1 MRTLPPTTATFPE
14 TGTPSLA
21 QRIASALLLFV
32 ATSVATRFAFLN
44 ARFLNIDEAAHL
56 LGARA
61 LVHGDRLY
69 VDFAD
74 NKPPLVYAFYALAQ
88 WTLGPGLDSVRWF
101 GALVLIPAIALAA
114 LAYFRFE
121 RAGVAAGLAFVVAS
135 STLFAS
141 DGQVVHCEHVML
153 LPLAWSLVITRAPG
167 FFSRTRLLLAVG
179 ALVGLATLGKQPAAL
194 SLVAYGVGVLLC
206 APGALA
212 KARGLVALAL
222 GFAAPWALVL
232 LVFAQQQSATDAVF
246 WIWQYNAGHMDNPMS
261 NLERIERLAWYG
273 AALLP
278 AMLPLLA
285 AWGWGWKAH
294 RGERTDARMWGLF
307 AVATLV
313 PGFLG
318 LRMFGH
324 YFVPGIFALS
334 LAAGPFLGRLHLDR
348 RHLAIASFAVLAL
361 LIETAISLFVHHPGS
376 HIADV
381 NRPAYANIGSSVR
394 AHASERDRGLFVR
407 GYAPMIYVF
416 ANARPASRFVVPI
429 DTLSGYLADN
439 DAVLEGRLD
448 TASRI
453 NDAHRRAL
461 LEDLRVSRPRHIVDT
476 APGDLNHWGR
486 FGLTHFPGLQALI
499 ARDYVRQSVVDG
511 AVIYVRRD
519 EQLAAHVDAPRHQL
533 ALAFESLFELG
544 SSQALAATTRRL
556 ARWQR

>member
-1 MRTLPPTTATFPE
+1 MGMVAALACSSAPPSMRILPSSAATFTE
-14 TGTPSLA
+14 ARSRTPAFAERLVA
-21 QRIASALLLFV
+21 ATMLFV
-32 ATSVATRFAFLN
+32 ATSIATRLAFLN

-74 NKPPLVYAFYALAQ
+74 NKPPLVYVFYALAQ
-88 WTLGPGLDSVRWF
+88 LLFGPGLDSVRWF
-101 GALVLIPAIALAA
+101 GALVLIPSIALAA

-121 RAGVAAGLAFVVAS
+121 RSGVAAGVAFVVGS

-153 LPLAWSLVITRAPG
+153 LPLAWSLVLTRAPD
-167 FFSRTRLLLAVG
+167 FFSRVGLLFAVG

-194 SLVAYGVGVLLC
+194 CLVAYGIGVLWF
-206 APGALA
+206 APGAA
-212 KARGLVALAL
+212 TKARGIAALVA
-222 GFAAPWALVL
+222 GFAVPWAFVL
-232 LVFAQQQSATDAVF
+232 IVFAQRDSATDAVF

-261 NLERIERLAWYG
+261 NVERAERLAWYG

-278 AMLPLLA
+278 SMLPLLA
-285 AWGWGWKAH
+285 AWAWEW
-294 RGERTDARMWGLF
+294 RERRQANVMERDSLERRDALMWGLF
-307 AVATLV
+307 AVAALA
-313 PGFLG
+313 PGLLG

-324 YFVPGIFALS
+324 YFVPGIFALC
-334 LAAGPFLGRLHLDR
+334 LAAGPFLGRVRFDR
-348 RHLAIASFAVLAL
+348 RHVAIASFAVISLV
-361 LIETAISLFVHHPGS
+361 IETMISLFVHDPGRN
-376 HIADV
+376 IADV
-381 NRPAYANIGSSVR
+381 SRPAYANIGSSVR
-394 AHASERDRGLFVR
+394 AHSSTRDRGLFVW

-416 ANARPASRFVVPI
+416 ADARPASRFVVPI
-429 DTLSGYLADN
+429 DTLSGYLAGN

-461 LEDLRVSRPRHIVDT
+461 LEDLTTSRPRHIVDT

-486 FGLTHFPGLQALI
+486 FDLAHFPGLQALI
-499 ARDYVRQSVVDG
+499 QRDYMVESVVDG

-519 EQLAAHVDAPRHQL
+519 RMIAAQ
-533 ALAFESLFELG
+533 
-544 SSQALAATTRRL
+544 
-556 ARWQR
+556 

>member
-1 MRTLPPTTATFPE
+1 MRTLQSSAATFTENP
-14 TGTPSLA
+14 TRTPARTERLFA
-21 QRIASALLLFV
+21 ALTLFV
-32 ATSVATRFAFLN
+32 ATSIATRFAFLN

-88 WTLGPGLDSVRWF
+88 WLFGPGLDSVRWF
-101 GALVLIPAIALAA
+101 GALVLIPSIALAA

-121 RAGVAAGLAFVVAS
+121 RAGVAAGVAFVVAS

-153 LPLAWSLVITRAPG
+153 LPLAWSLVLTRAPR
-167 FFSRTRLLLAVG
+167 FFSRIGLVFAVG
-179 ALVGLATLGKQPAAL
+179 TLVGLATLGKQPAAL
-194 SLVAYGVGVLLC
+194 CLVAYAVYILWF
-206 APGALA
+206 APGGAL
-212 KARGLVALAL
+212 KAGGIAALLA
-222 GFAAPWALVL
+222 GFAVPWAAVLV
-232 LVFAQQQSATDAVF
+232 VFAQRDSATDAVF

-261 NLERIERLAWYG
+261 NLERAERLAWYG

-278 AMLPLLA
+278 SMLPLLA
-285 AWGWGWKAH
+285 AWAWEWK
-294 RGERTDARMWGLF
+294 ERRKASVVVARERHERSDGVMWALF
-307 AVATLV
+307 AIAVLV
-313 PGFLG
+313 PAFLG

-324 YFVPGIFALS
+324 YFVPGLFALS

-348 RHLAIASFAVLAL
+348 RHGAIASFAVLSL
-361 LIETAISLFVHHPGS
+361 VIETMISLFVHDPGRN
-376 HIADV
+376 IADV
-381 NRPAYANIGSSVR
+381 SRPAYANIGSSVR
-394 AHASERDRGLFVR
+394 AHSSTRDRGLFVW

-416 ANARPASRFVVPI
+416 ADARPASRFVVPI
-429 DTLSGYLADN
+429 DTLSGYLAGN

-461 LEDLRVSRPRHIVDT
+461 LDDLTTSRPRHIVDT

-486 FGLTHFPGLQALI
+486 FDLAHFPALQAFI
-499 ARDYVRQSVVDG
+499 QRDYEKESVVDG

-519 EQLAAHVDAPRHQL
+519 RLLAVR
-533 ALAFESLFELG
+533 
-544 SSQALAATTRRL
+544 
-556 ARWQR
+556 

>member
-1 MRTLPPTTATFPE
+1 MGTCAAMPLGAHSPPRMRTLPPTTATFPE
-14 TGTPSLA
+14 MGTPSLA

-32 ATSVATRFAFLN
+32 ATSVATRLAFLN

-88 WTLGPGLDSVRWF
+88 WMLGPGLDSVRWF

-121 RAGVAAGLAFVVAS
+121 RAGVAAGLAFVVTS

-194 SLVAYGVGVLLC
+194 SLVAYGVGVLLF

-222 GFAAPWALVL
+222 GFVAPWALLL

-261 NLERIERLAWYG
+261 NVERVERLAWYG

-285 AWGWGWKAH
+285 AWDGDG
-294 RGERTDARMWGLF
+294 RSIARRAQTHGCG
-307 AVATLV
+307 ASS
-313 PGFLG
+313 PSP
-318 LRMFGH
+318 H
-324 YFVPGIFALS
+324 SS
-334 LAAGPFLGRLHLDR
+334 LASSACACSATTSSR
-348 RHLAIASFAVLAL
+348 
-361 LIETAISLFVHHPGS
+361 
-376 HIADV
+376 
-381 NRPAYANIGSSVR
+381 GSSRSRSPQGPSSDVSTSTDGTSPSPPSLCSR
-394 AHASERDRGLFVR
+394 SSSRRRSASLC
-407 GYAPMIYVF
+407 
-416 ANARPASRFVVPI
+416 
-429 DTLSGYLADN
+429 
-439 DAVLEGRLD
+439 
-448 TASRI
+448 
-453 NDAHRRAL
+453 
-461 LEDLRVSRPRHIVDT
+461 
-476 APGDLNHWGR
+476 
-486 FGLTHFPGLQALI
+486 
-499 ARDYVRQSVVDG
+499 
-511 AVIYVRRD
+511 
-519 EQLAAHVDAPRHQL
+519 
-533 ALAFESLFELG
+533 
-544 SSQALAATTRRL
+544 TTPEVTSPT
-556 ARWQR
+556 